1 MKKQHRIAVR
11 FTKEAWAR
19 LLQMV
24 YLGNYVINGC
34 RRVGEERA
42 AYGSLADALYLREAA
57 RTYAREDIEPNE
69 IADVRDRVADAAER
83 FLCAFEASLA

>member
-1 MKKQHRIAVR
+1 MPPK
-11 FTKEAWAR
+11 AR
-19 LLQMV
+19 SYFSLTV

-34 RRVGEERA
+34 RRVGEECT

>member
-1 MKKQHRIAVR
+1 MSKKMPKRCRQRR
-11 FTKEAWAR
+11 GSYFSLT
-19 LLQMV
+19 V